1 MISRTAIVSSMMLT
15 ELEVMR
21 KGVARTSDAH
31 RIQNWHSLLA
41 SGISNFLAGRTGRI
55 LDILAD
61 IHG

>member
-1 MISRTAIVSSMMLT
+1 MMLT